1 MAVDAFALVLAMLA
15 LGALFARLRLLPGNA
30 ADALNMVVL
39 HVCLPAAVL
48 RYVPR
53 LHWDPALAAVVA
65 TPWLLALVAIVLV
78 SALARA
84 LRFRRDEAAVV
95 MLCVALGNT
104 SFIGFPLVQ
113 ALLGE
118 DALAYAVVY
127 DQLGT
132 FLLLSTFGLYVVA
145 RHAGDAPPD
154 ARAMALRMLRFPPLW
169 ALVIALVAMPAQP
182 PAWLDAMLR
191 RLADALLP
199 LALLAVGLALK
210 LKLPRDELAPL
221 AVGLGLK
228 LVAMPLLAFA
238 GVAAIG
244 MASPAREVVVLESG
258 MPAMI
263 SAAALA
269 GAHGLAPRLA
279 AALVGYGILLAMAT
293 LPAWRWLLHLL
304 A

>member
-1 MAVDAFALVLAMLA
+1 MALDAFALVLAMLA
-15 LGALFARLRLLPGNA
+15 LGALFARLRLLPENA
-30 ADALNMVVL
+30 AESLNLVVL

-53 LHWDPALAAVVA
+53 LQWDPALAGVVA
-65 TPWLLALVAIVLV
+65 TPWLLAGVAVVVVWVL
-78 SALARA
+78 SRA
-84 LRFRRDEAAVV
+84 LRFRRDETAVV

-113 ALLGE
+113 ALVGE
-118 DALAYAVVY
+118 DALPYAVVY

-145 RHAGDAPPD
+145 RHAGDAPPT

-169 ALVIALVAMPAQP
+169 ALAIALLAMPAQP
-182 PAWLDAMLR
+182 PAWLDAMLV

-199 LALLAVGLALK
+199 LAMLAVGLSLR
-210 LKLPRDELAPL
+210 LRLPRDELAPL
-221 AVGLGLK
+221 ALGLGLK

-238 GVAAIG
+238 GVAALG

-258 MPAMI
+258 MPAMS

>member
-78 SALARA
+78 SALARG

-95 MLCVALGNT
+95 LLCVALGNT
-104 SFIGFPLVQ
+104 SFIGYPLVQ

-118 DALAYAVVY
+118 DALPHAVVY

-145 RHAGDAPPD
+145 RYAGDAPPD
-154 ARAMALRMLRFPPLW
+154 ARTMALRMLRFPPLW
-169 ALVIALVAMPAQP
+169 ALAIALVAMPAQP
-182 PAWLDAMLR
+182 PAWLDAMLQ

-199 LALLAVGLALK
+199 LAMLAVGLALK

-293 LPAWRWLLHLL
+293 LPAWRWILHI

>member
-1 MAVDAFALVLAMLA
+1 MALDAFALVLTMLA
-15 LGALFARLRLLPGNA
+15 LGALFARLRLLPENA
-30 ADALNMVVL
+30 AESLNLVVL

-53 LHWDPALAAVVA
+53 LQWDPALAGVVA
-65 TPWLLALVAIVLV
+65 TPWLLAGIAVVV
-78 SALARA
+78 VWALSRA
-84 LRFRRDEAAVV
+84 LRFRRDETAVV

-113 ALLGE
+113 ALVGE
-118 DALAYAVVY
+118 DALPYAVVY

-145 RHAGDAPPD
+145 RHAGDAPPT
-154 ARAMALRMLRFPPLW
+154 ARTMVLRMLRFPPLW
-169 ALVIALVAMPAQP
+169 ALAIALLAMPAQP
-182 PAWLDAMLR
+182 PPWLDAMLQ

-199 LALLAVGLALK
+199 LAMLAVGLSLR
-210 LKLPRDELAPL
+210 LRLPRDELAPL
-221 AVGLGLK
+221 AAGLGLK

-238 GVAAIG
+238 GVAALG
-244 MASPAREVVVLESG
+244 MAPPAREVVVLESG

-293 LPAWRWLLHLL
+293 LPAWRWLLHV

>member
-1 MAVDAFALVLAMLA
+1 MALDAFALVLTMLA
-15 LGALFARLRLLPGNA
+15 LGALFARLRLLPENA
-30 ADALNMVVL
+30 AESLNLVVL
-39 HVCLPAAVL
+39 HVCLTAAVL

-53 LHWDPALAAVVA
+53 LRWDPALAGVVA
-65 TPWLLALVAIVLV
+65 TPWLLAGIAVVV
-78 SALARA
+78 VWALSRA
-84 LRFRRDEAAVV
+84 LRFRRDETAVV

-113 ALLGE
+113 ALVGE
-118 DALAYAVVY
+118 DALPYAVVY

-145 RHAGDAPPD
+145 RHAGDAPPT
-154 ARAMALRMLRFPPLW
+154 ARTMVLRMLRFPPLW
-169 ALVIALVAMPAQP
+169 ALAIALLAMPAQP
-182 PAWLDAMLR
+182 PPWLDAMLQ

-199 LALLAVGLALK
+199 LAMLAVGLSLR
-210 LKLPRDELAPL
+210 LRLPRDELAPL
-221 AVGLGLK
+221 AAGLGLK

-238 GVAAIG
+238 GVAALG
-244 MASPAREVVVLESG
+244 MAPPAREVVVLESG

-293 LPAWRWLLHLL
+293 LPAWRWLLHV

>member
-1 MAVDAFALVLAMLA
+1 
-15 LGALFARLRLLPGNA
+15 
-30 ADALNMVVL
+30 MVVL
-39 HVCLPAAVL
+39 HGCLPAAVL

-53 LHWDPALAAVVA
+53 LQWDPALAGVVA
-65 TPWLLALVAIVLV
+65 TPWLLALVAIVAV

-104 SFIGFPLVQ
+104 SFIGYPLVQ

-154 ARAMALRMLRFPPLW
+154 ARTMALRMLRFPPLW
-169 ALVIALVAMPAQP
+169 ALAIALVAMPAQP
-182 PAWLDAMLR
+182 PAWLDAMLQ

-199 LALLAVGLALK
+199 LAMLAVGLALK
-210 LKLPRDELAPL
+210 LKLPRDEMAPL

-293 LPAWRWLLHLL
+293 LPAWRWILHI